1 MFVNYPALFLKEKDS
16 ESYTVIFPD
25 LEGCISCGDNLNDAF
40 KMAQDALGAYLFEYY
55 TKPNEI
61 PKASRIDGIEIKLD
75 EDDKNYFLYNESF
88 KNYVSIDLA
97 EYVKKSSTKT
107 VKKTLSI
114 PSYLNEAGIENNI
127 NFSLLLQDALKKKL
141 NLI

>member
-61 PKASRIDGIEIKLD
+61 PKASRIDKIKLKLD
-75 EDDKNYFLYNESF
+75 EEDKNYFLYNESF

>member
-61 PKASRIDGIEIKLD
+61 PTASRIDEIEIKLD
-75 EDDKNYFLYNESF
+75 EDYKNYFLYNESF
-88 KNYVSIDLA
+88 KNYVSIDLV

>member
-40 KMAQDALGAYLFEYY
+40 KMAQDALGSYLFEYY

-61 PKASRIDGIEIKLD
+61 PKASRIDEIKLKLD
-75 EDDKNYFLYNESF
+75 EEDKNYFLYNESF

>member
-1 MFVNYPALFLKEKDS
+1 MFVNYPALFLKEKNS
-16 ESYTVIFPD
+16 ENYTVIFPD

-61 PKASRIDGIEIKLD
+61 PKASRIDEIKLKLD
-75 EDDKNYFLYNESF
+75 EEDKNYFLYNESF

>member
-61 PKASRIDGIEIKLD
+61 PKASRIDEIKLKLD
-75 EDDKNYFLYNESF
+75 EEDKNYFLYNESF

-141 NLI
+141 NLV

>member
-25 LEGCISCGDNLNDAF
+25 LEGCISCGDDLNDAF

-55 TKPNEI
+55 IKPNEI
-61 PKASRIDGIEIKLD
+61 PKASKIDEIEIKLD
-75 EDDKNYFLYNESF
+75 EDDKNYFLFNKSF

-127 NFSLLLQDALKKKL
+127 NFSLLLQEALKKKL

>member
-61 PKASRIDGIEIKLD
+61 PKASRIDEIEIKLD
-75 EDDKNYFLYNESF
+75 EDDKNYFLYDKSF

>member
-61 PKASRIDGIEIKLD
+61 PKASRIDEIKLKLD
-75 EDDKNYFLYNESF
+75 EEDKNYFLYNESF
-88 KNYVSIDLA
+88 KNYVSIDLL

>member
-25 LEGCISCGDNLNDAF
+25 LEGCISCGDSVNDALR
-40 KMAQDALGAYLFEYY
+40 MAQDALGAYLFEYY

-61 PKASRIDGIEIKLD
+61 PKSSSIDDIEIKLD
-75 EDDKNYFLYNESF
+75 EDDKEFLSYEGSF
-88 KNYVSIDLA
+88 KNYVSLDLTD
-97 EYVKKSSTKT
+97 YVRKSNTKT

-114 PSYLNEAGIENNI
+114 PSYLNEAGIEHNV
-127 NFSLLLQDALKKKL
+127 NFSLLLQDALRKELKL
-141 NLI
+141 N

>member
-61 PKASRIDGIEIKLD
+61 PKASRIDEIKLKLD
-75 EDDKNYFLYNESF
+75 EEDKNYFLYNESF

>member
-88 KNYVSIDLA
+88 KNYVSIDLE

>member
-61 PKASRIDGIEIKLD
+61 PKASRIDEIEIKLD
-75 EDDKNYFLYNESF
+75 EEDKNYFLYDESF
-88 KNYVSIDLA
+88 KNYVSIDLT

>member
-40 KMAQDALGAYLFEYY
+40 KMAQDVLGAYLFEYY

-61 PKASRIDGIEIKLD
+61 PKASRIDEIEIKLD
-75 EDDKNYFLYNESF
+75 EDDKNYFLYDKSF

>member
-1 MFVNYPALFLKEKDS
+1 MFVNYPALFLKVKDS
-16 ESYTVIFPD
+16 ESFTVIFPD

-61 PKASRIDGIEIKLD
+61 PKASRIDEIKLKLD
-75 EDDKNYFLYNESF
+75 EEDKNYFLYNESF

-141 NLI
+141 KLI

>member
-25 LEGCISCGDNLNDAF
+25 LEGCISCGDNLNNAF

-61 PKASRIDGIEIKLD
+61 PKASRIDEIEIKLD
-75 EDDKNYFLYNESF
+75 EDDKNYFLYDKSF
-88 KNYVSIDLA
+88 KNYISIDLA

>member
-61 PKASRIDGIEIKLD
+61 PKASRIDEIKLKLD
-75 EDDKNYFLYNESF
+75 EEDKNYFLYNESF
-88 KNYVSIDLA
+88 KNYVLIDLA

>member
-61 PKASRIDGIEIKLD
+61 PKASRIDEIKLKLD
-75 EDDKNYFLYNESF
+75 EEDKNYFLYNESF
-88 KNYVSIDLA
+88 KNYVSIDLV

>member
-61 PKASRIDGIEIKLD
+61 PKASRIDEIKLKLD
-75 EDDKNYFLYNESF
+75 EEDKNYFLYNESF
-88 KNYVSIDLA
+88 KNYVSIDLV

-114 PSYLNEAGIENNI
+114 TSYLNEAGIENNI

>member
-40 KMAQDALGAYLFEYY
+40 KMAQDSLGAYLFEYY

-61 PKASRIDGIEIKLD
+61 PKASRIDEIEIKLD
-75 EDDKNYFLYNESF
+75 EDDKNYFLYDESF

-141 NLI
+141 NLV

>member
-61 PKASRIDGIEIKLD
+61 PKASRIDEIEIKLD
-75 EDDKNYFLYNESF
+75 EDDKNYFLYDKSF

-107 VKKTLSI
+107 IKKTLSI

>member
-40 KMAQDALGAYLFEYY
+40 KMAKDALGAYLFEYY

-61 PKASRIDGIEIKLD
+61 PKASRIDEIKLKLD
-75 EDDKNYFLYNESF
+75 EEDKNYFLYNESF

>member
-61 PKASRIDGIEIKLD
+61 PKASKIDEIEIKLD
-75 EDDKNYFLYNESF
+75 EDDKNYFLYDESF